1 MIKTKKAGL
10 LLSPYSV
17 KVQQTPQF
25 FFRWTKFSYHP
36 AYLCEKILVIAF
48 LLIFLEFFKV
58 SNFGGSC
65 GHNRA
70 LWRMGPSVIVT
81 SSKEL
86 DLPEQHG
93 LLLKSCPTPLLF
105 SVVAE
110 QPIPKEVSGVIEFLS
125 LMTNARKALKED
137 GNGWTL
143 SSRGE
148 LSRSQPFLQRARL
161 KTIELLI

>member
-10 LLSPYSV
+10 LLSTYSV
-17 KVQQTPQF
+17 KVQQTPPF
-25 FFRWTKFSYHP
+25 FFRWTKCSYHP

-86 DLPEQHG
+86 DLREQHG
-93 LLLKSCPTPLLF
+93 LLLKSSSGIMPDAC
-105 SVVAE
+105 VVFGCSRTADP
-110 QPIPKEVSGVIEFLS
+110 QRGIGLHRIPIFDDSREESIKRG
-125 LMTNARKALKED
+125 RKWV
-137 GNGWTL
+137 NFV
-143 SSRGE
+143 
-148 LSRSQPFLQRARL
+148 QQRRA
-161 KTIELLI
+161 K